1 MLLTACGLRE
11 KQTGSRMKEL
21 GITLTSGDGDHLY
34 EQIYRYIRDEIRAGH
49 LRAGEKLPSTRALA
63 AYLSISRSTAETAY
77 DQLLS
82 EGYLV
87 SRRNSGF
94 YVAEMEYLEGAGA
107 VVPWQSEP
115 GKRDGK
121 NEAASSRPEPEYRDG
136 ENAAGPRQTGKDR
149 DCIDFSP
156 RRIDMSQFPY
166 ATWKRITR
174 DNLVDA
180 NSEMFALGEP
190 EGDRSFRETIAHYL
204 YTSRGVLCDPD
215 NLVIGA
221 GNDYLLMLL
230 CRLLRLE
237 QDFDGGH
244 TSGLRNFPG
253 AAKTAE
259 KHDADTS
266 GQPVIGMEYV
276 TYLRAARLF
285 QTFGWTVA
293 PVRMDE
299 EGMCTDSLR
308 EQRCSLAYI
317 MPSHQYP
324 SGITMPIARRLQLLA
339 WASEQEGRFLI
350 EDDYDSEFRYRG
362 KPVPSLKSSD
372 RDGRVIYI
380 GTFSKSIAP
389 AIRVSYM
396 LLPDA
401 HMRRYRSSLYFL
413 SSTVS
418 RLDQRLLDRFIREGY
433 FERYQNKM
441 RTCYRG
447 KRDVLLAS
455 LGPLADRFEVNGEGA
470 GLHLLLTKKCD
481 PLPLPACR
489 TGEEKLARSA
499 SRAGVRVYTMGEN
512 LIPGISARDMEQFRQ
527 RPTILLGYAALTEKQ
542 IQEGAACLCAAWR
555 QY

>member
-1 MLLTACGLRE
+1 
-11 KQTGSRMKEL
+11 MKEL

-49 LRAGEKLPSTRALA
+49 LRTGEKLPSTRALA

-94 YVAEMEYLEGAGA
+94 YVAAMEYLEGTGAG
-107 VVPWQSEP
+107 VPCQPRP
-115 GKRDGK
+115 GC
-121 NEAASSRPEPEYRDG
+121 RDG
-136 ENAAGPRQTGKDR
+136 EDAVCQRQAEEDR

-230 CRLLRLE
+230 CRLLRQE
-237 QDFDGGH
+237 QDIDGGH
-244 TSGLRNFPG
+244 TSGHRDFPG
-253 AAKTAE
+253 DAMTAE
-259 KHDADTS
+259 RHEAYPG

-293 PVRMDE
+293 PIRMDA
-299 EGMCTDSLR
+299 EGMRTDSLR
-308 EQRCSLAYI
+308 EQYCSLAYV

-401 HMRRYRSSLYFL
+401 LMRRYRSSLYFL

-447 KRDVLLAS
+447 KRDVLLGA
-455 LGPLADRFEVNGEGA
+455 LGPLADRFEVSGEGA
-470 GLHLLLTKKCD
+470 GLHLLLTEKCD
-481 PLPLPACR
+481 PLPLPVSRAR
-489 TGEEKLARSA
+489 EEELARSA
-499 SRAGVRVYTMGEN
+499 SRAGVRVYPMGEN
-512 LIPGISARDMEQFRQ
+512 LIPGISHPDMEKFRQ
-527 RPTILLGYAALTEKQ
+527 RPTILLGYAALTEEQ
-542 IQEGAACLCAAWR
+542 IRGGAECLCSAWR
-555 QY
+555 QV